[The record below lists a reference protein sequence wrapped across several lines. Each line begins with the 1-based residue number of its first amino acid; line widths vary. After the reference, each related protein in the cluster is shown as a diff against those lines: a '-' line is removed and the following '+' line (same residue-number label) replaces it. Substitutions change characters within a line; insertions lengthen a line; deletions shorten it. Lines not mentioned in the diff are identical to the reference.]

1 MAVTQHMP
9 QIAGLRTHIP
19 GQPGSSYDPFRNTG
33 FRAPKKIELKKI
45 SGSSRIRRNLQQ
57 NIGGAEKRGLLGK
70 KLYSKLRVLLR
81 WFFIISLI
89 LLIFFGAGLGLAR
102 IYRHITTSAY
112 FALKSI
118 DIEGQSRL
126 RSREIL
132 NTMGLRYG
140 RNILALSMRDMGRAL
155 AGNPWVA
162 EFSIKRVFPDGIR
175 IKIRE
180 NEPKYWV
187 RINGEL
193 AYADDAGNPI
203 APVSAG
209 TFSSLP
215 LLEIEKGAE
224 YLSGE
229 LPLIVQAVEHLDF
242 PLKVSAASGI
252 RLNASKTLEISLNR
266 DIRLIIGLD
275 NREANILNL
284 GRVLKDLSQRGELKY
299 VSEIKAHGRDVWV
312 SRRGG
317 RL

>member
-1 MAVTQHMP
+1 MAMMQQMP
-9 QIAGLRTHIP
+9 QIAGLRTHMP
-19 GQPGSSYDPFRNTG
+19 GQMGSAYELLRNPG
-33 FRAPKKIELKKI
+33 FRAPKKIELQKFQ
-45 SGSSRIRRNLQQ
+45 GNSRIRRSLQQ
-57 NIGGAEKRGLLGK
+57 NIGGAEKKGRSG
-70 KLYSKLRVLLR
+70 SKVWANIARLMR
-81 WFFIISLI
+81 WLFIISGI
-89 LLIFFGAGLGLAR
+89 LLIFFGAGLGLTH
-102 IYRHITTSAY
+102 IYRQITTSAY
-112 FALKSI
+112 FALKTI
-118 DIEGQSRL
+118 DIEGQNRL

-132 NTMGLRYG
+132 NSLGLRYG

-187 RINGEL
+187 RTNGEL
-193 AYADDAGNPI
+193 AYADAAGKPI

-229 LPLIVQAVEHLDF
+229 LPQIVSAIENLNF
-242 PLKVSAASGI
+242 PLKVSAASSI
-252 RLNASKTLEISLNR
+252 RLNASKSMEISLNK
-266 DIRLIIGLD
+266 DMRLILGLD

-284 GRVLKDLSQRGELKY
+284 GRVLNDLSQRGELKY
-299 VSEIKAHGRDVWV
+299 VHEIKAHGRDVWV
-312 SRRGG
+312 SKRGG